1 MDIIYQHLTQQ
12 QIGPELFSGFD
23 RWQNVTRCWRKEN
36 GSWVLRDIAFIDDW
50 NEEEYIFLYDCL
62 KKYPQHRR
70 RCHRRF
76 GRQSAARLC
85 FGGKSAVWS
94 AK

>member
-1 MDIIYQHLTQQ
+1 MEITYQHLTQQ

-50 NEEEYIFLYDCL
+50 NEEEYTFCTT
-62 KKYPQHRR
+62 
-70 RCHRRF
+70 
-76 GRQSAARLC
+76 A
-85 FGGKSAVWS
+85 
-94 AK
+94 

>member
-1 MDIIYQHLTQQ
+1 MDIIYQHLTPQ

-62 KKYPQHRR
+62 KNTFSCPA
-70 RCHRRF
+70 CTF
-76 GRQSAARLC
+76 PMGCAVAASAPTCLP
-85 FGGKSAVWS
+85 
-94 AK
+94 